1 MDVGQSCF
9 RKGKAGL
16 CPTTHY
22 EAHPTKLHPKKECV
36 DIEFPEAGAWAKQ
49 FPDSVGYLLDFSI
62 NFAN

>member
-1 MDVGQSCF
+1 M
-9 RKGKAGL
+9 
-16 CPTTHY
+16 
-22 EAHPTKLHPKKECV
+22 KLHPKKECV